1 MSDAAELERE
11 AEAARARLS
20 ETADQLKA
28 RMSPGQLMDEVL
40 NQFRDGD
47 GNQMLSNLRTQ
58 ARDNPM
64 ALALVGSG
72 LAWLMMGSGPSAPRA
87 PGASAGTTAY
97 LRQPP
102 SGAAHAGRS
111 GEAGGAIASA
121 RDAAGKAW
129 DDTSS
134 TAGGL
139 AETARAAGS
148 DALDSVRDA
157 AGSLRAAGSDALDS
171 LRDHAV
177 SAGET
182 ARDLRAAGEERLAG
196 LGHGAADLGHQ
207 ARRTFADVLDRE
219 PLVIGAIGVAVGA
232 AIGALLPA
240 SELERQ
246 HLGSTGEALRDKAS
260 TLLDQG
266 VAAAKNAAGEVY
278 ETVRDEADR
287 QGLVPGNRP
296 LSEKVDA
303 VVRAAGA
310 TAGEIAENHVAAL
323 EGNEK
328 KREEEASRS

>member
-87 PGASAGTTAY
+87 PGAPAGTTAY

-111 GEAGGAIASA
+111 GEA
-121 RDAAGKAW
+121 
-129 DDTSS
+129 
-134 TAGGL
+134 
-139 AETARAAGS
+139 
-148 DALDSVRDA
+148 
-157 AGSLRAAGSDALDS
+157 
-171 LRDHAV
+171 
-177 SAGET
+177 
-182 ARDLRAAGEERLAG
+182 
-196 LGHGAADLGHQ
+196 
-207 ARRTFADVLDRE
+207 
-219 PLVIGAIGVAVGA
+219 
-232 AIGALLPA
+232 
-240 SELERQ
+240 ERQ
-246 HLGSTGEALRDKAS
+246 HLGSTGEALRDRAS

-266 VAAAKNAAGEVY
+266 VAAAKDAAGEVY

-287 QGLVPGNRP
+287 QGLVPDDRP
-296 LSEKVDA
+296 ISEKIDA

-310 TAGEIAENHVAAL
+310 TAGEIAEKHVAAL
-323 EGNEK
+323 EGDEK
-328 KREEEASRS
+328 KREAKTSRS

>member
-47 GNQMLSNLRTQ
+47 GNQLLANLRTQ

-97 LRQPP
+97 LRQAP
-102 SGAAHAGRS
+102 SGSAQSGRT
-111 GEAGGAIASA
+111 GDAGGAIASA
-121 RDAAGKAW
+121 GDAAGKAW

-134 TAGGL
+134 AAGRV
-139 AETARAAGS
+139 AETARSAGS

-171 LRDHAV
+171 LRQRAAL
-177 SAGET
+177 AGE
-182 ARDLRAAGEERLAG
+182 AMHDARAAGEDRLAG

-219 PLVIGAIGVAVGA
+219 PLVIGAIGLAVGA

-240 SELERQ
+240 SDLERQ

-266 VAAAKNAAGEVY
+266 VAAARDAAGEVY
-278 ETVRDEADR
+278 ETVCDEADR
-287 QGLVPGNRP
+287 QGLVPGDRP
-296 LSEKVDA
+296 LSEKIDA
-303 VVRAAGA
+303 VVRAAGT
-310 TAGEIAENHVAAL
+310 TAGEIAEKHVAAL
-323 EGNEK
+323 EGDEEK
-328 KREEEASRS
+328 RDPEASRS

>member
-47 GNQMLSNLRTQ
+47 GNQMLANLRTQ

-72 LAWLMMGSGPSAPRA
+72 LAWLIMGSGPAAPRA
-87 PGASAGTTAY
+87 SGAPAGTTAY
-97 LRQPP
+97 LRQAS
-102 SGAAHAGRS
+102 SGAHAGRS
-111 GEAGGAIASA
+111 GEAGGAINAA
-121 RDAAGKAW
+121 REAAGRAW

-134 TAGGL
+134 AAGRV
-139 AETARAAGS
+139 AESARSAGS
-148 DALDSVRDA
+148 DALGGVRDA
-157 AGSLRAAGSDALDS
+157 AGSLRAAGSDALDG
-171 LRDHAV
+171 LRDNAASV
-177 SAGET
+177 GAA
-182 ARDLRAAGEERLAG
+182 ARDLRTAGEDRLAG

-219 PLVIGAIGVAVGA
+219 PLVIGAIGLAVGA

-240 SELERQ
+240 SELERE

-260 TLLDQG
+260 TLLDRG
-266 VAAAKNAAGEVY
+266 VAAAREAAGEVY

-287 QGLVPGNRP
+287 QGLVPGDQP
-296 LSEKVDA
+296 IAEKVEA

-310 TAGEIAENHVAAL
+310 TAGEMAEKHVAAL
-323 EGNEK
+323 EGDTD
-328 KREEEASRS
+328 KRQEEASRS

>member
-87 PGASAGTTAY
+87 PAGTTAY

-134 TAGGL
+134 AAGRV
-139 AETARAAGS
+139 AETARSAGS
-148 DALDSVRDA
+148 DALDGVRDA

-196 LGHGAADLGHQ
+196 LGHGAADLGQQ

-219 PLVIGAIGVAVGA
+219 PLVIGAIGLAVGA

-246 HLGSTGEALRDKAS
+246 HLGSTGEALRDRAS

-266 VAAAKNAAGEVY
+266 VAAATEAAGEVY
-278 ETVRDEADR
+278 ESVRDEADR
-287 QGLVPGNRP
+287 QGLVPGDRP

-310 TAGEIAENHVAAL
+310 TAGEIAEKHVAAL
-323 EGNEK
+323 EGDGK